1 VGDYGKLDEMTGEF
15 YREGNIYEDTHI
27 YQDEDIAKLVKAHPP
42 IPAAREEVFIAAS
55 TRVKYGDLVLGAEA

>member
-1 VGDYGKLDEMTGEF
+1 MTGEF
-15 YREGNIYEDTHI
+15 YREGNIYTDTDI
-27 YQDEDIAKLVKAHPP
+27 YQDETIVMLLEANPP